1 LAWPGKSWSNRINT
15 SREDLNMKRI
25 LLVGNPNVGKSALFS
40 RLTGTHIIASN
51 YPGTT
56 VEFTKGYF
64 KLGEERVE
72 LIDVPGTY
80 TLEPSSKA
88 EEVAVEMLNEGDLII
103 DVVDATN
110 LERNLNLTLQLLE
123 RHTPVIV
130 ALNMWDDT
138 RHRGI
143 NIDVPKME
151 QILGVPVVATV
162 GVTGQGIGEL
172 VRRLPEARVPENVPV
187 YSDSEER
194 WARVGDIL
202 SHVQSLSHRH
212 HTWYETLEDITSH
225 RVGGIVT
232 ALSVL
237 FATFWFVRFVGEGI
251 IGYVA
256 EPLFEGLWT
265 PLLTRLSLALGP
277 GSLWHNVLIG
287 QLVGGEIDYLQS
299 FGLLSTGLF
308 IPLAAVLPYIL
319 AFYLVLGIL
328 EDVGYLPRLAV
339 LMDTLL
345 HRLGLHGY
353 AIIPT
358 ILGFGCNVPAVM
370 ATRILESR
378 KQRFIAATLI
388 SIGVP
393 CAALQAMIIGVVG
406 REGIQY
412 VAIVYGSL
420 FVSWI
425 AIGLIL
431 NRAVKGFNPELL
443 IEIPPYRLPPWRVVG
458 QKLWLRVSGFLK
470 EALPVILGT
479 VLVVNVLYNF
489 GIFDAI
495 ANTAAPLLTGLWGLP
510 KETVTAL
517 AVGFLRKDAAVG
529 MLVPLALTAKQLV
542 ISTTVLAMFFPCVAT
557 FVVLTRELGAKDL
570 FRAVGIMI
578 AAVLVMG
585 SVQNLIL

>member
-1 LAWPGKSWSNRINT
+1 
-15 SREDLNMKRI
+15 MKRI

-56 VEFTKGYF
+56 VEFTKGYL
-64 KLGEERVE
+64 KLGEERAE
-72 LIDVPGTY
+72 LIDVPGSY
-80 TLEPSSKA
+80 TLDPASKA
-88 EEVAVEMLNEGDLII
+88 EEVAVEMLDQGGLVIN
-103 DVVDATN
+103 VVDATN

-123 RHTPVIV
+123 RRTPVIV

-143 NIDVPKME
+143 NIDAAKLE
-151 QILGVPVVATV
+151 EILGVPVVPTV
-162 GVTGQGIGEL
+162 GVTGQGINEL
-172 VRRLPEARVPENVPV
+172 VTRLPEATVTENVTP
-187 YSDSEER
+187 YSHSDER

-202 SHVQSLSHRH
+202 SQVQSLSHRH
-212 HTWYETLEDITSH
+212 HTWYETLQDITSH
-225 RVGGIVT
+225 RIGGIIV
-232 ALSVL
+232 ALLVL

-265 PLLTRLSLALGP
+265 PLLMKLSSALGP
-277 GSLWHNVLIG
+277 ESLWHGVLIG
-287 QLVGGEIDYLQS
+287 ELIGGEIDYLQS

-308 IPLAAVLPYIL
+308 IPLAAVLPYIV

-339 LMDTLL
+339 LMDTIM

-353 AIIPT
+353 AIIPC
-358 ILGFGCNVPAVM
+358 ILGFGCNVPAIM

-388 SIGVP
+388 SIGIP

-406 REGIQY
+406 QQGIQY

-420 FVSWI
+420 FISWVI
-425 AIGLIL
+425 IGLIL

-458 QKLWLRVSGFLK
+458 QKLWLRVSGFLR
-470 EALPVILGT
+470 EALPIILGT

-489 GIFDAI
+489 GVFDAI
-495 ANTAAPLLTGLWGLP
+495 ANIAAPVLTGLWGLP

-557 FVVLTRELGAKDL
+557 FVVLARELGARDL
-570 FRAVGIMI
+570 FRAVGVMI
-578 AAVLVMG
+578 AAVLVIG
-585 SVQNLIL
+585 SLQNLIL